1 MAYYAETFKIQS
13 IHDEYLDA
21 KKRKCKEVEFT
32 YKRSEQIVFTNVSFE
47 LYIQKWTNNYLIYF

>member
-21 KKRKCKEVEFT
+21 KKWKCKEVEIT
-32 YKRSEQIVFTNVSFE
+32 YKKSETKNVFTNISFE
-47 LYIQKWTNNYLIYF
+47 LYIQKWTNNYLI